1 MVSEKNLN
9 DALNTLSKTSNGR
22 HILSRLIDGPF
33 VENLASAIVI
43 IYMAENDRT
52 INAIRLIEKIDE
64 ILDKEE

>member
-9 DALNTLSKTSNGR
+9 DALSTLSRTDSGKR
-22 HILSRLIDGPF
+22 ILSQLIDG
-33 VENLASAIVI
+33 VYAEMLAAGIVI

-64 ILDKEE
+64 ILDEE

>member
-9 DALNTLSKTSNGR
+9 DALDTLKKTNSGR
-22 HILSRLIDGPF
+22 NILSHLVDGAW

-52 INAIRLIEKIDE
+52 ANALRLIEKIDE
-64 ILDKEE
+64 ILNEEE